1 MRMMERNK
9 SKFFYALYKEKV
21 PKTDEYGNV
30 TGEYEI
36 IRDNPVE
43 FSANISAAKGETS
56 TRQFGESES
65 YDKVIV
71 MGTDAPPID
80 EYTVLWVDKT
90 PQVDE
95 TGALVTND
103 DGERKVDDEEADA
116 EKHSDAQRHERL
128 SAEIAVHAVFDVA
141 GDFQHRRFVF
151 LRNQAAHAVHEAVV
165 IEQDEDEV

>member
-36 IRDNPVE
+36 IRD
-43 FSANISAAKGETS
+43 NISAAKGETS

-103 DGERKVDDEEADA
+103 DGEVITPHDYIVKKVA
-116 EKHSDAQRHERL
+116 KSL
-128 SAEIAVHAVFDVA
+128 NSVSVA
-141 GDFQHRRFVF
+141 ISKVTVSG
-151 LRNQAAHAVHEAVV
+151 
-165 IEQDEDEV
+165 